1 MRACLRTSRSAAIAG
16 GMNQSTRSLS
26 RARALL
32 LDMFLS
38 PLRDPDGRP
47 CLPYA
52 SKSLRF
58 SADLI
63 IFDRLSVPV
72 NRSRQHRARSRRKQP
87 ILFEVVYRAAFT
99 DPDKRRYRPFRR
111 YYTIETGEI

>member
-1 MRACLRTSRSAAIAG
+1 
-16 GMNQSTRSLS
+16 MNQSTKSFS
-26 RARALL
+26 PARVLL

-38 PLRDPDGRP
+38 PSRDPDGRP

-52 SKSLRF
+52 SKPLRF

-72 NRSRQHRARSRRKQP
+72 NWRRQHRARS
-87 ILFEVVYRAAFT
+87 VYRAAFT

-111 YYTIETGEI
+111 YYTIETSEIYKLSLSSSQ

>member
-1 MRACLRTSRSAAIAG
+1 MRACLRTSRSAAIVG

-26 RARALL
+26 RARAVL

-38 PLRDPDGRP
+38 PLRDPDGRR

-72 NRSRQHRARSRRKQP
+72 NRSRQHRARS
-87 ILFEVVYRAAFT
+87 VYRAAFT

-111 YYTIETGEI
+111 YYTIETGEIYKFLLSSSH